1 MMSASNSSESD
12 EVLKP
17 LDPNAEPPID
27 RFCDIVLEGG
37 VINGVLYPG
46 FLIELARKFRF
57 RSIGGTSVG
66 AIAAALAA
74 ACEYNRRY
82 QGNNGFNEGLAKMPA
97 ELAAWVDE
105 SKQITKIRSLFQPDR
120 KMQRFFDWFVDVVGT
135 PLRRIEKQEE
145 ARKAGAEAS
154 PKPSPH
160 AETTKQP
167 TVSTKQFP
175 YLLKEAVVQGVIH
188 FSPRSWGFLA
198 WYLVAV
204 FVVWLVQ
211 PRYPL
216 TQIILG
222 VLIFL
227 CGIIIVHPISVFIK
241 QLCTLKSL
249 PGNGMCKGMRA
260 SDSNPQGLSEWLYEG
275 VQKAANLPLYK
286 PLTFADLW
294 SAPCGPKAADG
305 SQASRS
311 IDLRMIT
318 TCLSHSRIYEL
329 PLSENEHVLMFKLS
343 ELEPYFNEHVMA
355 HLRRVSKPMS
365 IDTCELLQ
373 KKFARRIKEKFP
385 TPTYFLPTD
394 DQRKFFE
401 VFAKTKENLLKEFR
415 KPENIEKGFSEPDLR
430 EFPKADLPIVVAAR
444 LSMSVPILFQNIPL
458 IGFNLDEHPENI
470 DLVRLWFSDGGIG
483 SNLPVHLFD
492 KPIPHWPTFALKIL
506 DTPPR
511 NCANGEPMKAY
522 MPYSHTDGADDN
534 LLYPK
539 DKTEFL
545 NLKRTGS
552 LETFSKIMFSIY
564 TSAKDGH
571 DQSFLRMPDVRNRLV
586 TVYMDNRAGNMLN
599 LKISPKKIKEL
610 AKDVGAYGGKLAVN
624 AYLADAP
631 PNKYSWV
638 NNWQDHRWVRFN
650 MLTKG
655 LRSYL
660 EGFTHATNFEALPDT
675 SNSNTL
681 VEQIVQSTQDP
692 PLRSRSDPSD
702 EMTLTPAQ
710 SRQLLDIISAIS
722 ALETQLQTLD
732 LPLPYTPEPMPEL
745 RFKPRY

>member
-1 MMSASNSSESD
+1 MSESESSQSD
-12 EVLKP
+12 DVLKP
-17 LDPNAEPPID
+17 LDPNDEPPID
-27 RFCDIVLEGG
+27 RFCDVVLEGG

-105 SKQITKIRSLFQPDR
+105 PKQITKIRSLFQPDPR
-120 KMQRFFDWFVDVVGT
+120 MQRFFDWFVDVVGT
-135 PLRRIEKQEE
+135 PLERIDKQEE
-145 ARKAGAEAS
+145 ARKAAAEDL
-154 PKPSPH
+154 PKPSPN
-160 AETTKQP
+160 AEETKQP
-167 TVSTKQFP
+167 PANTKQFP
-175 YLLKEAVVQGVIH
+175 YLLKEAFVQGIFH
-188 FSPRSWGFLA
+188 FGPRSWGFLA
-198 WYLVAV
+198 WYFVAV
-204 FVVWLVQ
+204 FVVSLVQ
-211 PRYPL
+211 PRLPL
-216 TQIILG
+216 IQIFLG
-222 VLIFL
+222 MLIFL
-227 CGIIIVHPISVFIK
+227 CGIIIFHPLSVFIK
-241 QLCTLKSL
+241 QLCILKRL
-249 PGNGMCKGMRA
+249 HGVGMCTGMRA
-260 SDSNPQGLSEWLYEG
+260 SVNNPEGLSEWLYEG
-275 VQKAANLPLYK
+275 VQKAANLPLHK

-305 SQASRS
+305 SQAPRS

-329 PLSENEHVLMFKLS
+329 PLSQSDQVLMFKLS
-343 ELEPYFNEHVMA
+343 ELKPYFNDHVMA
-355 HLRRVSKPMS
+355 HLRRVSKPMD

-373 KKFARRIKEKFP
+373 KKFDRRIKEIFP
-385 TPTYFLPTD
+385 NPTYFSPTD
-394 DQRKFFE
+394 EQRKFFKE
-401 VFAKTKENLLKEFR
+401 FAETKEKLKQLF
-415 KPENIEKGFSEPDLR
+415 KKSENGKKDFHELDLR
-430 EFPKADLPIVVAAR
+430 ELPKEDLPIVVAAR

-458 IGFNLDEHPENI
+458 IGFNLDAHPEKI

-511 NCANGEPMKAY
+511 STSKGEPIKAY

-534 LLYPK
+534 LLYAN
-539 DKTEFL
+539 DITDFL
-545 NLKRTGS
+545 ALKSKGS
-552 LETFSKIMFSIY
+552 FEAFFKIMFSIY

-586 TVYMDNRAGNMLN
+586 SVYMNNRAGNMLN

-610 AKDVGAYGGKLAVN
+610 AKDVGAYGGSLAAN

-631 PNKYSWV
+631 PNKFSWV

-660 EGFTHATNFEALPDT
+660 EGFTHATNFDALPGT
-675 SNSNTL
+675 ANSNTL
-681 VEQIVQSTQDP
+681 IEQIVQSTQCP

-702 EMTLTPAQ
+702 EVALTQDQ
-710 SRQLLDIISAIS
+710 STQLLDIISAIS
-722 ALETQLQTLD
+722 ALETQLEALD
-732 LPLPYTPEPMPEL
+732 MPQPYIPEPMPVL
-745 RFKPRY
+745 RFKPTY